1 VLRSHTKSVN
11 CVRFAPVGN
20 ALATAGDDHLI
31 FVWRQHDDGGASVPQ
46 RVFGSDV
53 IVHEKWIV
61 RLTLRAHAGDVVDL
75 AWSPTADLLVSCSL
89 REELFVWNVAA
100 GERGAALPIARLV
113 GHQGNIKGVAWDPIG
128 RYLASAGDDSTVR
141 VWRVADWGQEAEI
154 DAPFEGS
161 PSNFYYRRLS
171 WSPDGQ
177 MLACAGAVNSKM
189 PVAAIIERGKWVSTR
204 ELVGH
209 RQPVVVAAFNPTFF
223 QLQSDADNDD
233 DDRAPSK
240 KRRSSAST
248 KKKDAS
254 TIYAVCAIG
263 SADSGLSI
271 WTTHKQRSVMVATN
285 VHVQSIVDLAWDR
298 NTCDM
303 LGCTSTDGTVS
314 FFLFHDKD
322 LDPRLPNEVLRDR
335 LRTLYGDAA
344 DAGAVDALPEDPE
357 LMLENGADDS
367 MHAASAAT
375 SAAQVAAVRALVSAP
390 VAAVTRVVTEQ
401 SVSIVG
407 GKRRIQPA
415 TLVSDVAE
423 SNVAAVRPTVTQLP
437 SAASNSS
444 FAQALATAPLVRT
457 VAAAGAAAPVARPSI
472 VVTPSAANGVAAS
485 SSAAAAAAA
494 AAAKR
499 KRAAIN
505 ETAPAH
511 ELSNAAVSTAS
522 TAASA
527 AQAFW
532 LTSSSSSATSQRVVR
547 QVSTGADERL
557 LIDAEIVTA
566 SSGATSSTVQCMLG
580 TQVQWTAR
588 LPQRV
593 THIAGATSW
602 VALSCEDGTLLLRS
616 NKGRMLV
623 PALVLDA
630 PVVALEASQ
639 RDYLLAVTADG
650 GVAVWHVGRLERT
663 VTSSVRALFATSAR
677 SVLDGA
683 AALAPHLVGA
693 SIGDDGIP
701 VVTLPT
707 YESFVFHPS
716 LQTWRRVVVRRH
728 LRSEHASVLP
738 LGRGDDAAVAST
750 SSTTTA
756 GAVVAELREQAKR
769 SANVSAELVTAGR
782 SLLAA
787 RSGPVFGSAG
797 GVDEALA
804 ASIEHIEHRLATA
817 MLLGPTSEQVRWV
830 RIYAR
835 NAGNAGL
842 QERLHEL
849 LAQLVGRPPTQLRE
863 EPSAERRAMWQLA
876 REALAVIRPMRALQ
890 RLYTEFSDQL
900 HLHEQQT

>member
-254 TIYAVCAIG
+254 TIVCGVRHWQRRQRTLDLDHAQAALGDGRHQCARAEHCRSGLGPQHVRHARLHVDRRHCVVFSVPRQGSRPAPAATRCCAIVCA
-263 SADSGLSI
+263 
-271 WTTHKQRSVMVATN
+271 Q
-285 VHVQSIVDLAWDR
+285 
-298 NTCDM
+298 
-303 LGCTSTDGTVS
+303 
-314 FFLFHDKD
+314 
-322 LDPRLPNEVLRDR
+322 
-335 LRTLYGDAA
+335 LYGDAA

-407 GKRRIQPA
+407 GKRRIHPA

-423 SNVAAVRPTVTQLP
+423 SNVAAGAPDSDAVAERSVQL
-437 SAASNSS
+437 
-444 FAQALATAPLVRT
+444 V
-457 VAAAGAAAPVARPSI
+457 VCAGARH
-472 VVTPSAANGVAAS
+472 
-485 SSAAAAAAA
+485 
-494 AAAKR
+494 R
-499 KRAAIN
+499 
-505 ETAPAH
+505 
-511 ELSNAAVSTAS
+511 
-522 TAASA
+522 
-527 AQAFW
+527 
-532 LTSSSSSATSQRVVR
+532 
-547 QVSTGADERL
+547 
-557 LIDAEIVTA
+557 
-566 SSGATSSTVQCMLG
+566 
-580 TQVQWTAR
+580 TAR
-588 LPQRV
+588 
-593 THIAGATSW
+593 
-602 VALSCEDGTLLLRS
+602 
-616 NKGRMLV
+616 
-623 PALVLDA
+623 
-630 PVVALEASQ
+630 
-639 RDYLLAVTADG
+639 
-650 GVAVWHVGRLERT
+650 
-663 VTSSVRALFATSAR
+663 
-677 SVLDGA
+677 
-683 AALAPHLVGA
+683 
-693 SIGDDGIP
+693 
-701 VVTLPT
+701 
-707 YESFVFHPS
+707 
-716 LQTWRRVVVRRH
+716 
-728 LRSEHASVLP
+728 
-738 LGRGDDAAVAST
+738 
-750 SSTTTA
+750 
-756 GAVVAELREQAKR
+756 
-769 SANVSAELVTAGR
+769 
-782 SLLAA
+782 
-787 RSGPVFGSAG
+787 
-797 GVDEALA
+797 
-804 ASIEHIEHRLATA
+804 
-817 MLLGPTSEQVRWV
+817 
-830 RIYAR
+830 
-835 NAGNAGL
+835 
-842 QERLHEL
+842 
-849 LAQLVGRPPTQLRE
+849 
-863 EPSAERRAMWQLA
+863 
-876 REALAVIRPMRALQ
+876 
-890 RLYTEFSDQL
+890 
-900 HLHEQQT
+900 